1 MGQKEKKGDTQRERE
16 GERVLEGDNEEDTGP
31 NTSTLPFRQSVN
43 SNLNIHPPSPGANTP
58 SSFDIY
64 FTLYTIDVIS
74 FSESRLRG
82 FLTGCSDANGLGISD
97 EREQ

>member
-1 MGQKEKKGDTQRERE
+1 M
-16 GERVLEGDNEEDTGP
+16 LEGDNEEDTGP
-31 NTSTLPFRQSVN
+31 NTFTLPFRQSVN

-74 FSESRLRG
+74 FSETRLRG
-82 FLTGCSDANGLGISD
+82 FLTGCSDVNGLGISD